1 MKVSWGYEIP
11 NIWKSKKCSKPPTR
25 CRLKKKKTGYQLSK
39 LWVIGLGLS
48 LCSLSGAKILANL
61 GLLDILIKGW
71 QKRKTS
77 PNFLE

>member
-1 MKVSWGYEIP
+1 MKFPIYGKVKNVP
-11 NIWKSKKCSKPPTR
+11 NHQPAAG
-25 CRLKKKKTGYQLSK
+25 LKKKSGYQLSK